1 MERGQPQGRCGGLRG
16 SCVGILPR
24 WLQNGLLTSAGKGA
38 REDVRAR
45 ALSPATARPGS
56 TQDVWCG
63 VIARYLRGP
72 AEGAGLRLPAA
83 AAGAAALTRPAAP
96 RLPPTPACFWRS
108 LKQGLGRSRQ
118 PAEERVSLLG
128 PGRDGLVKALWAAS
142 PRAVLERCPSA
153 VSPLPSPLKP
163 CVSGP
168 TLVGPTPG
176 PHLHWPHPCCM
187 CRQRRRG
194 RSFSRSS
201 RIPSIF
207 GSTSH

>member
-63 VIARYLRGP
+63 VIAPSPWARGGSWAPPARSCCGSGSAHSSCGP
-72 AEGAGLRLPAA
+72 ASPTDPSLLLAFSE
-83 AAGAAALTRPAAP
+83 AGARP
-96 RLPPTPACFWRS
+96 LSPACGGACQPPGAWAGRAGQGPVGSFTQGCAGEMS
-108 LKQGLGRSRQ
+108 LCRQ
-118 PAEERVSLLG
+118 PTSQPPEA
-128 PGRDGLVKALWAAS
+128 
-142 PRAVLERCPSA
+142 
-153 VSPLPSPLKP
+153 

-201 RIPSIF
+201 CIPSIF